1 MPQTTLFE
9 AAEDGHLGERS
20 VHEAGHQH
28 HRASHAH
35 GLPQG
40 SDRHEVRRGEATE
53 SHPVEQRHVSLGMDR
68 RWGREESLVKLV
80 ARATEH
86 LVIGAPRMVVA
97 IDANNS

>member
-1 MPQTTLFE
+1 
-9 AAEDGHLGERS
+9 
-20 VHEAGHQH
+20 
-28 HRASHAH
+28 
-35 GLPQG
+35 
-40 SDRHEVRRGEATE
+40 
-53 SHPVEQRHVSLGMDR
+53 MDR